1 MIIQLFDIQI
11 FNMLNSLRC
20 VERERVRCFITYLE
34 VSTASSS
41 YKRLFSL
48 NQQISAVNVRLIFT
62 GKEDTD
68 FLSRV
73 LKTAG
78 ELNVLLIC
86 FNAEQGSVF
95 WF

>member
-20 VERERVRCFITYLE
+20 VERVRCFITYLE

-48 NQQISAVNVRLIFT
+48 NQQISAVNIRLIFT

-78 ELNVLLIC
+78 KLNV
-86 FNAEQGSVF
+86 
-95 WF
+95 

>member
-34 VSTASSS
+34 VSTAPSSF
-41 YKRLFSL
+41 KRLFSL
-48 NQQISAVNVRLIFT
+48 NQQISAANVRLIFT

-78 ELNVLLIC
+78 ELNV
-86 FNAEQGSVF
+86 
-95 WF
+95 

>member
-1 MIIQLFDIQI
+1 
-11 FNMLNSLRC
+11 MLNSLRC

-34 VSTASSS
+34 VSTAPSSF
-41 YKRLFSL
+41 KRLFSL
-48 NQQISAVNVRLIFT
+48 NQQISAANVRLIFT

>member
-20 VERERVRCFITYLE
+20 VERVRCFITHLE
-34 VSTASSS
+34 VSTAPSSF
-41 YKRLFSL
+41 KRLFSL
-48 NQQISAVNVRLIFT
+48 NQQISAANVRLIFT

>member
-20 VERERVRCFITYLE
+20 VERVRCFITYLE

-48 NQQISAVNVRLIFT
+48 NQQISAANVRLIFT